1 VTARPDGTGLIL
13 ESQPKSIPAADA
25 LGAGRADHR
34 RMSLPGVAVL
44 LLLIVVINVLPR
56 VVGLPDLPA
65 VSLPEVPDWLR
76 WVLRAKSLLV
86 AAAVAVLVGAALV
99 SRGRAA

>member
-1 VTARPDGTGLIL
+1 
-13 ESQPKSIPAADA
+13 
-25 LGAGRADHR
+25 
-34 RMSLPGVAVL
+34 MSLPGVAVL
-44 LLLIVVINVLPR
+44 LLLIVAVNVLPR

-86 AAAVAVLVGAALV
+86 AAVVAVLLLAALG
-99 SRGRAA
+99 SRSRDA